1 MSGVEGSA
9 APQTGSPVCD
19 YETHGDR
26 AAAAARF
33 SIDLYQPTMV
43 QEALITRI
51 RTFHRSCAGLNG
63 MPLPGRSLSAPS
75 QAGKSRA
82 ISECAARINAEEPAN
97 PNRML
102 HVGLT
107 ERITIKM
114 LYQRIL
120 TCIGDPEAFGRYS
133 LEILRQRCEELLPS
147 VGVELLAVD
156 EVQLIGKQTSS
167 NYEVADALKSMLDQ
181 GVVGILFAG
190 NEQAGE
196 IFEVNPQLRGRLG
209 APLSLPAAN
218 PKVAGEV
225 KNLREFLA
233 SLDERMAGT
242 GLTGISGLATG
253 KRVQRIGRSGSGHV
267 GRICR
272 IVAAA
277 FEHACARGADSIE
290 DFDLS
295 FAVAH
300 LAIPAGW
307 CVANPFPEPEA
318 W

>member
-1 MSGVEGSA
+1 MSIKGNASPRTGGIARDYAVNGERASA
-9 APQTGSPVCD
+9 AV
-19 YETHGDR
+19 
-26 AAAAARF
+26 RF
-33 SIDLYQPTMV
+33 SIDLYQPTDV
-43 QEALITRI
+43 QERLITQMRS
-51 RTFHRSCAGLNG
+51 FHRSCAGLRG
-63 MPLPGRSLSAPS
+63 MPLPGRSLSAPT
-75 QAGKSRA
+75 QAGKSRS
-82 ISECAARINAEEPAN
+82 ISECTRRVNAEAPAN
-97 PNRML
+97 SNRML

-120 TCIGDPEAFGRYS
+120 AEVGDPEAFGRHS
-133 LEILRQRCEELLPS
+133 MELLRQRCTELLPKL
-147 VGVELLAVD
+147 GVELLTID

-181 GVVGILFAG
+181 GVVAIIFAG

-209 APLSLPAAN
+209 LPLQLPPADPKVTADVKSLRTFLRALDDRIASTGLVGLSDLGAAAN
-218 PKVAGEV
+218 V
-225 KNLREFLA
+225 R
-233 SLDERMAGT
+233 
-242 GLTGISGLATG
+242 
-253 KRVQRIGRSGSGHV
+253 RIGKSGKGHI

-277 FEHACARGADSIE
+277 FEHACARGADVIE
-290 DFDLS
+290 DYDLS

-300 LAIPAGW
+300 LAVPAQW
-307 CVANPFPEPEA
+307 CDTNSFPEPEQ

>member
-1 MSGVEGSA
+1 MSASGSVS
-9 APQTGSPVCD
+9 PQTGSPKRD
-19 YETHGDR
+19 YSMYGDR
-26 AAAAARF
+26 AAAATRF
-33 SIDLYQPTMV
+33 SIDLYQPTDV
-43 QEALITRI
+43 QERLIRQI
-51 RTFHRSCAGLNG
+51 RSFHGSCAGLRG

-82 ISECAARINAEEPAN
+82 ISECARRINAEEPAN
-97 PNRML
+97 PSRML

-120 TCIGDPEAFGRYS
+120 ADIGDPEAFGRYS
-133 LEILRQRCEELLPS
+133 LELLRQRCTELLPQ
-147 VGVELLAVD
+147 VGVELLVID
-156 EVQLIGKQTSS
+156 EVQLIGRRTSG

-196 IFEVNPQLRGRLG
+196 IFDVNPQLRGRLG
-209 APLSLPAAN
+209 IPLDLPPVDPTSTGDVASLRA
-218 PKVAGEV
+218 
-225 KNLREFLA
+225 FLNA
-233 SLDERMAGT
+233 LDERIAAT
-242 GLTGISGLATG
+242 GLAGPAGLGTATNVRRLGKSGG
-253 KRVQRIGRSGSGHV
+253 GHV

-277 FEHACARGADSIE
+277 LEHACARGADRME
-290 DFDLS
+290 DYDLS

-300 LAIPAGW
+300 LAVPARW
-307 CVANPFPEPEA
+307 CGANAFPEPER